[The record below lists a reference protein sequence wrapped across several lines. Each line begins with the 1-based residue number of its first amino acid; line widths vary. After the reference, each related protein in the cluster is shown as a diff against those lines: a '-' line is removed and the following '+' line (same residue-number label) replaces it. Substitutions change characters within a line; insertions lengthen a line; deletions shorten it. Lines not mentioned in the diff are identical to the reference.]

1 MKRIVSI
8 VLTLTLLLSCVC
20 FFVSAESEGYSGV
33 YNGYNYYCYGQ
44 VTPDS
49 CTVSMTYAN
58 STPTIMIDGFYKY
71 KNSDYQVFTEEF
83 FMRGKLNTFVIIFRM
98 ICYTLFRSLRIIT
111 LVRPVWYISRSAQR
125 N

>member
-83 FMRGKLNTFVIIFRM
+83 FMRGKLNTFVNNLPDDLLYFI
-98 ICYTLFRSLRIIT
+98 SLTSNYYVGSTRVVY
-111 LVRPVWYISRSAQR
+111 LPLSAT
-125 N
+125 

>member
-49 CTVSMTYAN
+49 LTVRMTYAN
-58 STPTIMIDGFYKY
+58 STPMISIDGTYRY
-71 KNSDYQVFTEEF
+71 MSTDDLAYTGRVYA
-83 FMRGKLNTFVIIFRM
+83 RGKVSTSTNEFPQNF
-98 ICYTLFRSLRIIT
+98 CYFLSLTVDYFIGSTRV
-111 LVRPVWYISRSAQR
+111 VRLPLSAS
-125 N
+125 

>member
-20 FFVSAESEGYSGV
+20 FLASAESESYSGV

-49 CTVSMTYAN
+49 LTVRMTYAN
-58 STPTIMIDGFYKY
+58 STQMIRIQGFYNYMDVDSIVRSNNFISKG
-71 KNSDYQVFTEEF
+71 KASTLATELPPN
-83 FMRGKLNTFVIIFRM
+83 MSCFVSM
-98 ICYTLFRSLRIIT
+98 TAEY
-111 LVRPVWYISRSAQR
+111 YIGSTRVVYLPLSAT
-125 N
+125 